1 MFLMLV
7 ANSIR
12 RFGQQPWLGELL
24 GEDSKAS
31 ASAASAPSASASKR
45 SSVASSERSVEDTK
59 NKDAQALSE
68 AGRIMAH
75 VFKRYPSDTQ

>member
-31 ASAASAPSASASKR
+31 ASAASASASKR